1 MKKKKAIIILSI
13 IGVIAIIIASVLL
26 PIAIKTIIPSSYYFE
41 DKITSDNLVLE
52 IKKDTLTKKGATIIF
67 NNTTDDYINYGPEVI
82 LEHKI
87 FGMWFIIKPKDM
99 FANYL
104 YRLYP
109 IEPKSMQ
116 EKEVTWDD
124 MYGSL
129 TKGKY
134 RLIKEVII
142 PSTKEE
148 KYVYVEFEIK

>member
-1 MKKKKAIIILSI
+1 MKKKKVIIILSI
-13 IGVIAIIIASVLL
+13 LGVIAIIIASIFL
-26 PIAIKTIIPSSYYFE
+26 PIAVKTIIPSPYYFE
-41 DKITSDNLVLE
+41 DKITSDDLTLE
-52 IKKDTLTKKGATIIF
+52 IKNNTLTKKGAIITF
-67 NNTTDDYINYGPEVI
+67 NNKTDDYINYGPKDI

-87 FGMWFIIKPKDM
+87 FGIWFKIKPKDM

-109 IEPKSMQ
+109 IEAKSQ
-116 EKEVTWDD
+116 IEREVTWDD

-142 PSTKEE
+142 PSTNEH
-148 KYVYVEFEIK
+148 KYICVEFEIK

>member
-1 MKKKKAIIILSI
+1 MKNKKVIIILSI
-13 IGVIAIIIASVLL
+13 IGLIALIIASALL
-26 PIAIKTIIPSSYYFE
+26 PIAIKTIIPTPYYFE
-41 DKITSDNLVLE
+41 NKITSDDLTLE
-52 IKKDTLTKKGATIIF
+52 IKNDTLTKKGATIIF
-67 NNTTDDYINYGPEVI
+67 NNKTDEYINYGPKDI

-87 FGMWFIIKPKDM
+87 FGMWFKIKPKDM

-104 YRLYP
+104 YGLYP
-109 IEPKSMQ
+109 IEPKSMH
-116 EKEVTWDD
+116 EEELTWDD